1 MTSTPASLQLTFQ
14 GRVAVVTG
22 AGSGSG
28 AAAAELLTGAGLRVH
43 CLDRAFAGGRDAGPP
58 GGTEVVADVTDREA
72 VREAL
77 ARSLGDDT
85 LSYVV
90 NCAGVLP
97 ENGFAD
103 VPDSAWR
110 HALDVNLIGA
120 YHVMDAAGAHLAGAP
135 GAAVVNITSLEADR
149 VVALSNPDPNPQ
161 YAASKAALRML
172 TKSAAR
178 ALAASGTRVNSV
190 SPGFVRT
197 PMAAQHGSGRSLPPA
212 LAGRVPLGRF
222 AEAGEVAHAIAFL
235 LSDQASY
242 ITGSDLRIDGGFE
255 LT

>member
-14 GRVAVVTG
+14 GGVAVVTG
-22 AGSGSG
+22 AGSGIG
-28 AAAAELLTGAGLRVH
+28 AATAALLTAAGLRVLH
-43 CLDRAFAGGRDAGPP
+43 LDRAFDDDRAEAAGM
-58 GGTEVVADVTDREA
+58 TEVAADVTDRGA
-72 VREAL
+72 VREGL
-77 ARSLGDDT
+77 ARALGDDT

-97 ENGFAD
+97 ANGFAD

-120 YHVMDAAGAHLAGAP
+120 YHVMDAAGAHLAVAP
-135 GAAVVNITSLEADR
+135 GAAVVNVTSLEADR

-197 PMAAQHGSGRSLPPA
+197 PMAAQHGAGTSLPPA
-212 LAGRVPLGRF
+212 LAGRMPLGRF
-222 AEAGEVAHAIAFL
+222 AEAGEVAHAITFL

-242 ITGSDLRIDGGFE
+242 ITGSDLRVDGGFE

>member
-1 MTSTPASLQLTFQ
+1 M
-14 GRVAVVTG
+14 AVVTG
-22 AGSGSG
+22 AASGIG
-28 AAAAELLTGAGLRVH
+28 AATADLLTGAGVRVLS
-43 CLDRAFAGGRDAGPP
+43 LDRAFADDHQAGASSR
-58 GGTEVVADVTDREA
+58 TEVVVDVTDREA
-72 VREAL
+72 VRERL
-77 ARSLGDDT
+77 ARALEDDSLT
-85 LSYVV
+85 YVV

-97 ENGFAD
+97 ANGFAD

-120 YHVMDAAGAHLAGAP
+120 YHVMDAAGAHLASAP
-135 GAAVVNITSLEADR
+135 MAAVVNVTSLEADR

-197 PMAAQHGSGRSLPPA
+197 PMAAQHGAGPSLPPG
-212 LAGRVPLGRF
+212 LADRVPLGRF